1 MGPTT
6 VAGNRTEGAVLAA
19 LIRTGRTVLLPFG
32 GGHRYDLAY
41 EEDGRLVKVQC
52 KTARLKG
59 GSLKFNTASVDLLTR
74 TRRTYHGQVDMFGVF
89 SPDLIRVYLVPV
101 ALLPNT
107 EAMLRVEPAKNAQS
121 RGIRWAADFE
131 L

>member
-1 MGPTT
+1 M
-6 VAGNRTEGAVLAA
+6 
-19 LIRTGRTVLLPFG
+19 
-32 GGHRYDLAY
+32 
-41 EEDGRLVKVQC
+41 KVQC